1 MLSSSLVVSRI
12 RFGAVN
18 MSRQCLFDYRW
29 LHQLSCL
36 YTLKWL
42 YEEDTIHPHTAVFS
56 NPVTYIPACLLH
68 FYTTYM
74 LLHER
79 KCNVIYVARGIDVD
93 SNINDIVLLLM

>member
-1 MLSSSLVVSRI
+1 MLSNQNVSRI

-36 YTLKWL
+36 YTLKWV

-56 NPVTYIPACLLH
+56 NPVTYIPVS
-68 FYTTYM
+68 YTFIQRICYYM
-74 LLHER
+74 SGSAMSFMLHE
-79 KCNVIYVARGIDVD
+79 G
-93 SNINDIVLLLM
+93 LMLTQT

>member
-1 MLSSSLVVSRI
+1 
-12 RFGAVN
+12 

-56 NPVTYIPACLLH
+56 NPVTYIPVS
-68 FYTTYM
+68 YTFIQRM
-74 LLHER
+74 LLHEQ
-79 KCNVIYVARGIDVD
+79 KYNVIYVTRGIDVD
-93 SNINDIVLLLM
+93 LNINDIALLLM